1 MGNAAF
7 WLVGRSHLAYG
18 VFLVAVVIAGCGA
31 GLLNG
36 QTVKVLQGAVP
47 EDRAGMASGLAST
60 TRFIG
65 ILVSVAV
72 LGAILSDVARERFVA
87 VAARTGLATD
97 AVREEA
103 AYVTSGD
110 LAGLLAAAPA
120 GAREALRSAALAA
133 YGAGFASAAIVAA
146 GTAFIACLLA
156 YGLISSQETA
166 PVPRPLQ
173 MPCKVVDSRD
183 PL

>member
-1 MGNAAF
+1 M
-7 WLVGRSHLAYG
+7 
-18 VFLVAVVIAGCGA
+18 VIAGCGA

-47 EDRAGMASGLAST
+47 EDRAGMASGIAST

-65 ILVSVAV
+65 ILVSVAA
-72 LGAILSDVARERFVA
+72 LGAILSDVARDRFVA
-87 VAARTGLATD
+87 GASKAGLAADAARQ
-97 AVREEA
+97 A
-103 AYVTSGD
+103 AACVTSGD

-120 GAREALRSAALAA
+120 AARDALHSIALAA
-133 YGAGFASAAIVAA
+133 YGAGFASAAVVAA
-146 GTAFIACLLA
+146 CIAFIACVLA

-166 PVPRPLQ
+166 PVTPPPHQ
-173 MPCKVVDSRD
+173 KMPCKVIDCRD